1 MVEKEEFNNEERK
14 QLMKD
19 LEKIESND
27 GTSEFGKRSTQNKSG
42 NSLTD
47 KQNDITK
54 SQNYLYKTEENKE
67 IKNEHKEKK
76 LNQTEKKSEIN
87 ENYKNDTPY
96 INIIGTNLLKVS
108 SNKNIQKKEESN
120 YEEKNSDFQNES
132 KTKSLEDP
140 KEDCN
145 IKGSSLTIQNGDHIN
160 NPQINDKE
168 KSKSNSD
175 DNQNINN
182 IQNSKVNEDAKS
194 MSISNEIQNNENNP
208 ENHGGNG
215 NCSSEEGDP
224 MSLSGENQNE
234 NNQNNLL
241 NNNDMNGMQ
250 SDDLIG
256 LNYNDINNEFDN
268 TNQNTDECNN
278 ENTGNYPINSDL
290 SNLSGFYYYMNW
302 VDDPQNKISGS
313 GFHGVNSNREK

>member
-1 MVEKEEFNNEERK
+1 MVEKEEYSEERK

-42 NSLTD
+42 YPLTD

-54 SQNYLYKTEENKE
+54 TQNYLYKTEENKE
-67 IKNEHKEKK
+67 KKNEDKERK

-87 ENYKNDTPY
+87 ENYKNATHHPV
-96 INIIGTNLLKVS
+96 IIGPISSKVL

-175 DNQNINN
+175 DNQDIND

-208 ENHGGNG
+208 ENHEGNG

-256 LNYNDINNEFDN
+256 LNYIDTNNEFDN
-268 TNQNTDECNN
+268 TNQNTDAYNN

-290 SNLSGFYYYMNW
+290 SNLSGLYYYMNW

-313 GFHGVNSNREK
+313 GFHDVNYNREK

>member
-1 MVEKEEFNNEERK
+1 MVEKEEYSEERK

-54 SQNYLYKTEENKE
+54 SNNYLYKTEENKE
-67 IKNEHKEKK
+67 IKKEHKEKK

-87 ENYKNDTPY
+87 ENYKNATHHPV
-96 INIIGTNLLKVS
+96 IIGPISSKVL

-175 DNQNINN
+175 DNQDIND

-208 ENHGGNG
+208 ENHEGNG

-256 LNYNDINNEFDN
+256 LNYIDTNNEFDN
-268 TNQNTDECNN
+268 TNQNTDAYNN

-290 SNLSGFYYYMNW
+290 SNLSGLYYYMNW

-313 GFHGVNSNREK
+313 GFHDVNYNREK

>member
-1 MVEKEEFNNEERK
+1 MVEKEEYSEERK

-67 IKNEHKEKK
+67 KKNEDKERK

-87 ENYKNDTPY
+87 ENYKNATHHPV
-96 INIIGTNLLKVS
+96 IIGPISSKVL

-208 ENHGGNG
+208 ENHEGNG

-250 SDDLIG
+250 FDDLIG
-256 LNYNDINNEFDN
+256 LNYIDTNNEFDN
-268 TNQNTDECNN
+268 TNQNTDAYNN

-313 GFHGVNSNREK
+313 GFHCVNSNREK

>member
-1 MVEKEEFNNEERK
+1 MVEKEEYSEERK

-42 NSLTD
+42 YPLTD

-54 SQNYLYKTEENKE
+54 TQNYLYKTEENKE
-67 IKNEHKEKK
+67 KKNEDKERK

-87 ENYKNDTPY
+87 ENYKNATHHPV
-96 INIIGTNLLKVS
+96 IIGPISSKVL

-208 ENHGGNG
+208 ENHEGNG